1 MTARRPRLYLHIGTP
16 KTGTTY
22 LQDVCWHNRQ
32 LLASEG
38 VLYPGVHPESQFYA
52 VNEVMTNRFP
62 EWQGWLMPGAWNE
75 VVAEARKAER
85 AAIISHELL
94 CPADRQ
100 EADRALADLD
110 GFEVHI
116 LCTARNLASQIPS
129 VWQEDVKNGHTA
141 GFHEFV
147 AGLREPRPSTVQMAD
162 VFWDFQN
169 LPAVL
174 RTWGDKLPPQQV
186 HVLTVPGRGA
196 PDGLLWGRFAQL
208 LDLRRSDHQTDV
220 SQANRSLGVGE
231 AELVRRINVALEGRL
246 SHTHYQDV
254 IKYWVATDSL
264 AQRSGKTPIVLR
276 PQDYDWVVEQSG
288 SFVDEIKGAGY
299 DVIGD
304 LSELLP
310 AAQPPEPSANDASAN
325 GGSAI
330 DGPAIDGPVEGGP
343 ANDDGHRVDPEQML
357 DVSMD
362 AIVALVDHLVTE
374 LDRPGPA
381 PGGLKNRLLAL
392 SERHDAVMR
401 LRKTYSRL
409 SAARLGRRQ

>member
-22 LQDVCWHNRQ
+22 LQDVCWHNRH
-32 LLASEG
+32 LLATEG
-38 VLYPGVHPESQFYA
+38 VRYPGTGADSQFHA

-62 EWQGWLMPGAWNE
+62 EWRGMLLPGSWDA
-75 VVAEARKAER
+75 VVAEARDAER

-94 CPADRQ
+94 CPASQ
-100 EADRALADLD
+100 AEADRALRDLES
-110 GFEVHI
+110 FEVHI
-116 LCTARNLASQIPS
+116 VCTARNLASQIPS
-129 VWQEDVKNGHTA
+129 VWQEDVKNGHTV
-141 GFHEFV
+141 GFDEFV
-147 AGLREPRPSTVQMAD
+147 AALREPRPSSVMMAD

-169 LPAVL
+169 IPAAL
-174 RTWGDKLPPQQV
+174 RIWGGHLSPDRV

-196 PDGLLWGRFAQL
+196 SDGLLWGRFSEL
-208 LDLRRSDHQTDV
+208 LGLHGDGYATDV

-231 AELVRRINVALEGRL
+231 AELVRRINIALQGRL

-264 AQRSGKTPIVLR
+264 AQRSGKMPIRLA
-276 PQDYDWVVEQSG
+276 PDDHGWVQERAQGFVEE
-288 SFVDEIKGAGY
+288 VKAAGY

-304 LSELLP
+304 LDELLP
-310 AAQPPEPSANDASAN
+310 PEHTAATGSGDGQQPPRA
-325 GGSAI
+325 
-330 DGPAIDGPVEGGP
+330 
-343 ANDDGHRVDPEQML
+343 DPEQML

-374 LDRPGPA
+374 LDRPA
-381 PGGLKNRLLAL
+381 PSAPSAGGFKKRLLSL

-401 LRKTYSRL
+401 LRRTYSRL
-409 SAARLGRRQ
+409 SAARSGRRAGQ